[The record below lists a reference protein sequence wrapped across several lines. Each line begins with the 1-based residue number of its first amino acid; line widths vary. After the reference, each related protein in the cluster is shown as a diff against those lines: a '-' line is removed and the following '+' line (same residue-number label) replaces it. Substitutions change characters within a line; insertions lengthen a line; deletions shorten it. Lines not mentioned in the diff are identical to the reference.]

1 MRSDATC
8 ALLTCCSQ
16 LMSPPASCP
25 FLVISSKISHTQSSL
40 ASSLLSFFHWFY
52 PNQAPKQDHTL
63 HLVVSFLKS
72 FLILTDCLSP
82 NPLLI
87 LAFWGRQCPLSH
99 FLDSRDSS
107 TSSGFFFFFFFLPS
121 ISYKLKVLKARR
133 IQVECF
139 LDKYIADDTKY
150 TSFPPATGWGQ
161 LIPRSCGHIF
171 PVQACISHQGFGIV
185 PKRVTS
191 LCWGHGMLTIRV
203 PEHYW

>member
-107 TSSGFFFFFFFLPS
+107 TSSGFFFFFSSFPAFLINWKFWRLDGFKWNVFWINISQMTPS
-121 ISYKLKVLKARR
+121 TLLSLPPLGGDSW
-133 IQVECF
+133 F
-139 LDKYIADDTKY
+139 LDRVVTF
-150 TSFPPATGWGQ
+150 SLSRPALVTRD
-161 LIPRSCGHIF
+161 LASC
-171 PVQACISHQGFGIV
+171 PSE
-185 PKRVTS
+185 S
-191 LCWGHGMLTIRV
+191 LHFAGAMGC
-203 PEHYW
+203 